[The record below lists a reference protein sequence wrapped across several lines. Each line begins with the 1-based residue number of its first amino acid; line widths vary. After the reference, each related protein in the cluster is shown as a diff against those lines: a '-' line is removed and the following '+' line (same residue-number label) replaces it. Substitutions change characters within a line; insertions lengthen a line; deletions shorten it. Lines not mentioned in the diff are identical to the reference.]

1 MAFAYATTATTTG
14 GEDGRAAAFAD
25 MAGRWPRALLVEDP
39 AGTAVLAA
47 RVFDPAVRRGS
58 PLPLHL
64 CGTNFQIRVWEALLR
79 LPPGALATYG
89 DLAAA
94 IGEPRSARAV
104 GAAAGANPISR
115 HLPFPRAIPSRRNRT
130 NH

>member
-47 RVFDPAVRRGS
+47 RVFAPAVRRGS
-58 PLPLHL
+58 PLPLPL

-79 LPPGALATYG
+79 LPPGALE
-89 DLAAA
+89 
-94 IGEPRSARAV
+94 IGRAS
-104 GAAAGANPISR
+104 GRERGCQ
-115 HLPFPRAIPSRRNRT
+115 
-130 NH
+130 